1 MAVQKTHS
9 MKELFLFFQKLL
21 CSAQWAWYS
30 GTRLSSEHSGME
42 VGTIRNSRSAWATQE
57 IFVSKQNKTKMQ
69 VSELGV
75 VIHTCNFSI
84 QDTGRRTALS
94 LRPSWFTQQIL
105 GLLILRRKTL
115 LQNRIK

>member
-9 MKELFLFFQKLL
+9 MKELFLFSFQKLL
-21 CSAQWAWYS
+21 RSAQWAWYS

-42 VGTIRNSRSAWATQE
+42 MGDGKEFKACLGYTGD
-57 IFVSKQNKTKMQ
+57 FVSKQNKAKMQ

-94 LRPSWFTQQIL
+94 LRPFWFTQQIL

-115 LQNRIK
+115 